1 MELLSVE
8 AGGELLALCQEVKQ
22 LRENDTLSDDEQKKN
37 PKQEVRDMSSEAKRE
52 DSWRQFYETH

>member
-37 PKQEVRDMSSEAKRE
+37 PKQVVRDMSSEAKRE